1 MGTHISNQS
10 VDLGTQNTKIGVY
23 IHVPFCNEKCPYC
36 DFYSLTRSFD
46 RMDAYTQAV
55 IRTIHSYTPHGLL
68 ADTLYF
74 GGGTP
79 SLLGA
84 KRLGEIVAAA
94 RETFGLEQAEITVE
108 VNPTAQEA
116 WLERLFEGL
125 FAAGVNRLSFGLQ
138 SANLSELQALGR
150 RHTPEQA
157 WNAVKTAQRIGF
169 SNLSLDLMLA
179 IPYQT
184 KESLLRSIEFCA
196 QANISHISA
205 YLLKIEPDTSF
216 FTNKDA
222 LLPCLPNEEELEAL
236 YLLAVEELERRGLEQ
251 YEISNFAKREQGV
264 LLESRHNTKYWR
276 GEEYL
281 GIGPAAHGF
290 FQGKRYYS
298 PPDLDSFLAGK
309 PPIPDGDGGGREEF
323 AMLALRLKRG
333 LSQSV
338 WQAQFGEPLPSAY
351 LRRAK
356 KFVPPGLIRWT
367 EGEPGFSLTPKG
379 FLVSNAL
386 IADLLFGT

>member
-1 MGTHISNQS
+1 MKHATIPVSDS
-10 VDLGTQNTKIGVY
+10 PKTPVGVY

-55 IRTIHSYTPHGLL
+55 IRAIHSYAPLHLS

-84 KRLGEIVAAA
+84 KRLGKIVAAA

-116 WLERLFEGL
+116 WLERLFEEL
-125 FAAGVNRLSFGLQ
+125 FAAGVNRLSLGLQ
-138 SANLSELQALGR
+138 SANQSELQALGR

-196 QANISHISA
+196 EANIPHVS
-205 YLLKIEPDTSF
+205 YLLKIEPGTSF
-216 FTNKDA
+216 FAKQDA
-222 LLPCLPNEEELEAL
+222 LLPSLPNEEELEAL
-236 YLLAVEELERRGLEQ
+236 YLLAVEELERRGFDNMKFPILPSGKTASSWKAA
-251 YEISNFAKREQGV
+251 ITP
-264 LLESRHNTKYWR
+264 NT
-276 GEEYL
+276 G
-281 GIGPAAHGF
+281 
-290 FQGKRYYS
+290 
-298 PPDLDSFLAGK
+298 AGK
-309 PPIPDGDGGGREEF
+309 NTWESAQRLTAFFKGNDIAFLQTWIPFWPANRPSQTETAAAGRN
-323 AMLALRLKRG
+323 
-333 LSQSV
+333 S
-338 WQAQFGEPLPSAY
+338 PCLPCA
-351 LRRAK
+351 
-356 KFVPPGLIRWT
+356 
-367 EGEPGFSLTPKG
+367 
-379 FLVSNAL
+379 
-386 IADLLFGT
+386 